1 MGNYDGSA
9 VSWGKRLPHLCTRP
23 GSNERRVCTPQHRD
37 VSNRSEFLQIPQ
49 DRIDSRRVGTAS
61 LASTPH
67 TLRAAQI
74 TTGGISLSRLDLRA
88 SAFISSTDTE
98 RRSSEVMERR
108 RPLSPQQRTYSR
120 PSSTSVLCQER
131 SYWRKE
137 A

>member
-1 MGNYDGSA
+1 MGNDDGSA

-37 VSNRSEFLQIPQ
+37 VSNRSEFLQIPH

-88 SAFISSTDTE
+88 SAFISSTDTD
-98 RRSSEVMERR
+98 VAH
-108 RPLSPQQRTYSR
+108 QRLGKLASR
-120 PSSTSVLCQER
+120 FLLLPTVQHVSFVPTTESCT
-131 SYWRKE
+131 
-137 A
+137 AANGF